1 MSKIREEAPCNFF
14 VDKSR
19 FIKYN
24 LCMNDTIRIVSI
36 VTLFGLAFFCLQ
48 VGVFL
53 LTGHKLKNN
62 SRRTLILLEI
72 FTGLLLAFDALA
84 YVFRGNAGQIGFY
97 IVRASNFMVFALNYV
112 NTFLFCFYSAEF
124 IKSDLLEFKILRSPR
139 SGVKSGVP
147 IHLFAVSYIC
157 LAGIVLTIISQP
169 TNLFYYFDEE
179 GFYHRGSLYS
189 LSVVLGLLPG
199 LITLVMIFQSKRRL
213 PQNIF
218 VSLVVYPFFP
228 IIGIFLALAF
238 YGISWIDLGYG
249 IGALHLF
256 YSSIKLMELEF
267 YSDKKE
273 GFRLSPSY
281 KQSTTIP
288 EMKRRIARSHLW
300 QVICALS
307 GGLILVFV
315 ILSITGINIPKRTE
329 VIHTPYVQNLKT
341 KPVCVTFLRD
351 PEKVWFVDDDPTIFG
366 AQFNGV
372 LYNNMKATVITDWK
386 FTIEI
391 PGRCSIDPGPWNG
404 NFSLTETELRVRKP
418 QLHDKENIH
427 GVDFYRVNPSKNLG
441 FGCIMYAPKGF
452 SPLTSKIVLTYEG
465 VLKPL
470 SYIVFDVIF
479 VLLAILFIV
488 SLTVSFTEGKLIRV
502 EEENKR
508 LEDTVKER
516 TKELQEEKN
525 RSEAL
530 LLNILPE
537 EVAKRL
543 AIDKNARIA
552 DKIENASVL
561 FADIVGFTK
570 ITSGLDANTIVGA
583 LNALYSRIDER
594 AKREGIE
601 KIKTI
606 GDSYMAASGLFGN
619 EPAEKNALAIVQFAR
634 GMLKDIEDF
643 NASSDVKLFMR
654 IGINSGSLIAGV
666 IGKTKFVYDI
676 WGDTVNVASRME
688 SSGETSKIHVSEQT
702 MALTKAAIAYSEP
715 VEMEIKGKGVMK
727 TYFISE

>member
-1 MSKIREEAPCNFF
+1 
-14 VDKSR
+14 
-19 FIKYN
+19 
-24 LCMNDTIRIVSI
+24 MNDTIRIISI
-36 VTLFGLAFFCLQ
+36 VMLFGLAFFCLQ

-53 LTGHKLKNN
+53 LTGHKLKEN
-62 SRRTLILLEI
+62 SRRTLILLQ
-72 FTGLLLAFDALA
+72 FVTGLLLAFDACA
-84 YVFRGNAGQIGFY
+84 YVFRGGEGQIGFY

-124 IKSDLLEFKILRSPR
+124 IKSDLLDFKIFRSPR
-139 SGVKSGVP
+139 TAIKSGVP
-147 IHLFAVSYIC
+147 VHLFVVFYIC
-157 LAGIVLTIISQP
+157 LLGVVLTIISQP

-179 GFYHRGSLYS
+179 GFYHRSSLYS

-199 LITLVMIFQSKRRL
+199 LITLAMIFQSKRRL
-213 PQNIF
+213 PQNVF
-218 VSLVVYPFFP
+218 VSLVIYPFFP
-228 IIGIFLALAF
+228 ILGVFLALAF

-267 YSDKKE
+267 YSDKKD

-281 KQSTTIP
+281 KQSMTIP
-288 EMKRRIARSHLW
+288 EMKKRLAKSHFW
-300 QVICALS
+300 QVICAVS
-307 GGLILVFV
+307 GGLLAVFV
-315 ILSITGINIPKRTE
+315 ILSFTGVSIPERTE
-329 VIHTPYVQNLKT
+329 VIHTPYVQNVKT

-351 PEKVWFVDDDPTIFG
+351 PEKVWFVDEDPTIFG

-372 LYNNMKATVITDWK
+372 LYNNMKATIITDWK
-386 FTIEI
+386 FTIEV
-391 PGRCSIDPGPWNG
+391 PDRCSIDPGPWNG
-404 NFSLTETELRVRKP
+404 NFSLGGNELRVRKP
-418 QLHDKENIH
+418 QLSDKENIH
-427 GVDFYRVNPSKNLG
+427 GVDFYKVPPLKNLG
-441 FGCIMYAPKGF
+441 FGCIMYTTKGY

-470 SYIVFDVIF
+470 SYLGFDIVF

-488 SLTVSFTEGKLIRV
+488 SVTVSLTEGKLIRV
-502 EEENKR
+502 EEENRK

-516 TKELQEEKN
+516 TRELQEEKN
-525 RSEAL
+525 RSEEL

-537 EVAKRL
+537 EIAKRL
-543 AIDKNARIA
+543 SMDKNAKIA

-570 ITSGLDANTIVGA
+570 ITSGLDANTVVGA

-619 EPAEKNALAIVQFAR
+619 EPAEKNALAIVNFAR

-715 VEMEIKGKGVMK
+715 VEMEIKGKGAMK

>member
-1 MSKIREEAPCNFF
+1 M
-14 VDKSR
+14 DKSR

-24 LCMNDTIRIVSI
+24 LYMNDTVRIVSI

-53 LTGHKLKNN
+53 LSGHKLKDN
-62 SRRTLILLEI
+62 SRRSLVLIEI
-72 FTGLLLAFDALA
+72 VTGLLLAFDACA
-84 YVFRGNAGQIGFY
+84 YVFRGNVGQIGFY
-97 IVRASNFMVFALNYV
+97 IVRISNFMVFALNYV
-112 NTFLFCFYSAEF
+112 NTFLFCFYSSEF
-124 IKSDLLEFKILRSPR
+124 IKSDLLDFKILRSPR
-139 SGVKSGVP
+139 SAIKSGIPV
-147 IHLFAVSYIC
+147 HLYTVFYLC
-157 LAGIVLTIISQP
+157 LLGVVLTIISQP

-179 GFYHRGSLYS
+179 GFYHRSSLYS

-218 VSLVVYPFFP
+218 VSLVVYPLFP
-228 IIGIFLALAF
+228 IVGIFLALAF

-267 YSDKKE
+267 YADKKD
-273 GFRLSPSY
+273 GPRLSPSY
-281 KQSTTIP
+281 KQSLTIP
-288 EMKRRIARSHLW
+288 EMKRRIAKSHLW
-300 QVICALS
+300 QVICAIS
-307 GGLILVFV
+307 GGLLAVFV
-315 ILSITGINIPKRTE
+315 ILSITGINIPQRTE

-351 PEKVWFVDDDPTIFG
+351 PEKVWFVDEDPTIFG

-372 LYNNMKATVITDWK
+372 LYNNMKATIITDWK
-386 FTIEI
+386 VTIEV
-391 PGRCSIDPGPWNG
+391 PDKCSIDPGPWNG
-404 NFSLTETELRVRKP
+404 NFSLGGNELRVRKP
-418 QLHDKENIH
+418 QLSDKENIH
-427 GVDFYRVNPSKNLG
+427 GVDFYRVNPLKNLG
-441 FGCIMYAPKGF
+441 FGCIMYATKGY

-470 SYIVFDVIF
+470 SYLGFDIVF

-488 SLTVSFTEGKLIRV
+488 SVTVSLTEGKLIRV
-502 EEENKR
+502 EEENRK
-508 LEDTVKER
+508 LEDTVRER

-525 RSEAL
+525 RSEEL

-570 ITSGLDANTIVGA
+570 ITSGLDANTVVGA

-619 EPAEKNALAIVQFAR
+619 EAAEKNALAIVQFAR

-643 NASSDVKLFMR
+643 NATSDVKLFMR

-702 MALTKAAIAYSEP
+702 MALIKDAIAYSEP

>member
-1 MSKIREEAPCNFF
+1 
-14 VDKSR
+14 
-19 FIKYN
+19 
-24 LCMNDTIRIVSI
+24 MNDTIRIISI
-36 VTLFGLAFFCLQ
+36 VMLFGLAFFCLQ

-53 LTGHKLKNN
+53 LTGHKLKEN
-62 SRRTLILLEI
+62 SRRTLILLQ
-72 FTGLLLAFDALA
+72 FVTGLLLVFDACA
-84 YVFRGNAGQIGFY
+84 YVFRGGEGQIGFY

-124 IKSDLLEFKILRSPR
+124 IKSDLLDFKIFRSPR
-139 SGVKSGVP
+139 TAIKSGVP
-147 IHLFAVSYIC
+147 VHLFVVFYIC
-157 LAGIVLTIISQP
+157 LLGVVLTIISQP
-169 TNLFYYFDEE
+169 TKLFYYFDEE
-179 GFYHRGSLYS
+179 GFYHRSSLYS

-199 LITLVMIFQSKRRL
+199 LITLAMIFQSKRRL
-213 PQNIF
+213 PQNVF
-218 VSLVVYPFFP
+218 VSLVIYPFFP
-228 IIGIFLALAF
+228 ILGVFLALAF

-267 YSDKKE
+267 YKDKE
-273 GFRLSPSY
+273 VGFRLGPSY
-281 KQSTTIP
+281 KQALTVP
-288 EMKRRIARSHLW
+288 EMKKRLAKSHFW
-300 QVICALS
+300 QVICAVS
-307 GGLILVFV
+307 GGLLAVFV
-315 ILSITGINIPKRTE
+315 ILSFTGVSIPERTE
-329 VIHTPYVQNLKT
+329 VIHTPYVQNLKS

-351 PEKVWFVDDDPTIFG
+351 SEKVWFVDEDPMIFG

-372 LYNNMKATVITDWK
+372 LYNNMKATIITDWK
-386 FTIEI
+386 ITIEV
-391 PGRCSIDPGPWNG
+391 PERCSIDPGPWNG
-404 NFSLTETELRVRKP
+404 NFSLTENALKIRKP
-418 QLHDKENIH
+418 QLTDKENIH
-427 GVDFYRVNPSKNLG
+427 GVDFYRVNPLKTLG

-452 SPLTSKIVLTYEG
+452 SPLYSKIVLSYES

-470 SYIVFDVIF
+470 SYLGFDIVF

-488 SLTVSFTEGKLIRV
+488 SVTVSLTEGKLIRV
-502 EEENKR
+502 EEENRK

-516 TKELQEEKN
+516 TKELREEKN

-537 EVAKRL
+537 EIAKRL
-543 AIDKNARIA
+543 AMDKNAKIA

-570 ITSGLDANTIVGA
+570 ITSGLDANTVVGA

-619 EPAEKNALAIVQFAR
+619 EPAQKNALAIINFAR
-634 GMLKDIEDF
+634 GMLKDIDDF
-643 NASSDVKLFMR
+643 NATSEVKLFMR

-688 SSGETSKIHVSEQT
+688 SSGQTSKIHVSEQT
-702 MALTKAAIAYSEP
+702 MALTKDAVEYSDP

-727 TYFISE
+727 TYFLG

>member
-1 MSKIREEAPCNFF
+1 
-14 VDKSR
+14 
-19 FIKYN
+19 
-24 LCMNDTIRIVSI
+24 MNDTIRIISI

-53 LTGHKLKNN
+53 LTGHKLKEN
-62 SRRTLILLEI
+62 SRRTLILLQFI
-72 FTGLLLAFDALA
+72 TGFLLAFDACA
-84 YVFRGNAGQIGFY
+84 YVFRGNVGQIGFY
-97 IVRASNFMVFALNYV
+97 IVRASNFMVFALSYV

-124 IKSDLLEFKILRSPR
+124 IKSDLLDFKILRSPR
-139 SGVKSGVP
+139 AAVKNGLP
-147 IHLFAVSYIC
+147 PHLYVVFYIC
-157 LAGIVLTIISQP
+157 LAGIILTIVSQF

-179 GFYHRGSLYS
+179 GFYHRSSLYS

-199 LITLVMIFQSKRRL
+199 LITLAMIFQSKKNL
-213 PQNIF
+213 QKNIF
-218 VSLVVYPFFP
+218 VSLVLYPFFP
-228 IIGIFLALAF
+228 IVGIFFALAF

-249 IGALHLF
+249 LGALHLF

-267 YSDKKE
+267 YADKKD
-273 GFRLSPSY
+273 GPRLSPSY
-281 KQSTTIP
+281 KQTETIP
-288 EMKRRIARSHLW
+288 EMKKRIARSHLW
-300 QVICALS
+300 QIVCALS
-307 GGLILVFV
+307 GGLLLVLV

-329 VIHTPYVQNLKT
+329 VIHTPYVQNVKS

-351 PEKVWFVDDDPTIFG
+351 PEKVWFVDGDPTVFG

-418 QLHDKENIH
+418 QINDKENIH
-427 GVDFYRVNPSKNLG
+427 GVDFYRVNPLKNLG

-470 SYIVFDVIF
+470 SYIVFDVVF

-502 EEENKR
+502 EEENRK
-508 LEDTVKER
+508 LEDTVRER

-525 RSEAL
+525 RSEEL

-552 DKIENASVL
+552 DKVENASVL

-570 ITSGLDANTIVGA
+570 ITSSLDADTVVGA
-583 LNALYSRIDER
+583 LNSLYSRIDER

-606 GDSYMAASGLFGN
+606 GDSYMAAAGLFGN
-619 EPAEKNALAIVQFAR
+619 EPAQKNALAIINFAR
-634 GMLKDIEDF
+634 GMLQDIEDF
-643 NASSDVKLFMR
+643 NATSNVQLFMR

-688 SSGETSKIHVSEQT
+688 SSGQTSKIHVSEPT
-702 MALTKAAIAYSEP
+702 MTLTKDAIAYSDP

-727 TYFISE
+727 TYFLV